1 MKRKLLLLSIAVPAF
16 ASAAWRIDCHVDF
29 EGEGRVFVSR
39 PVASPYGVASIAVG
53 DIFLF
58 RTTFQDRPADV
69 AGVSIATY
77 RSGDEGPVMIHQTT
91 HPWPPAAGGRRAR
104 HGFTGLQRVF
114 EPGYDGELEY
124 WCEAVNEGANE
135 GARRR

>member
-1 MKRKLLLLSIAVPAF
+1 MKRTLLFLFVAVPAC
-16 ASAAWRIDCHVDF
+16 ASAAWRIDCHIDF
-29 EGEGRVFVSR
+29 EGEGRVVVSR
-39 PVASPYGVASIAVG
+39 PVASPYAVASIAVG

-58 RTTFQDRPADV
+58 RTVFQDRPADV
-69 AGVSIATY
+69 AGVTIATY
-77 RSGDEGPVMIHQTT
+77 RSGDEGPVMIHQAS

-124 WCEAVNEGANE
+124 WCEAVNEGAK
-135 GARRR
+135 GRAAYR